1 MRGVDWFR
9 KYLGPLSTLSVP
21 IILNWKKQSLTAG
34 YFISC
39 LAPNVNIATAIGPAF
54 ILPFLLFGGFFTNPE
69 LVPSWLSWIEHISW
83 FNYANEILFVN
94 QWEGYQIECED
105 GQGLCGVDSDGDG
118 DVDCNC
124 IYNTGEDVL
133 TPYSFDVVSLS

>member
-1 MRGVDWFR
+1 MSSGFAYR
-9 KYLGPLSTLSVP
+9 TC
-21 IILNWKKQSLTAG
+21 IIIVTHWKKLSLTCISAG

>member
-1 MRGVDWFR
+1 MCSLSLIGNI
-9 KYLGPLSTLSVP
+9 LSTTC
-21 IILNWKKQSLTAG
+21 IAAG

-94 QWEGYQIECED
+94 QWEGYEIECE
-105 GQGLCGVDSDGDG
+105 GGEGLCGTN
-118 DVDCNC
+118 CTC